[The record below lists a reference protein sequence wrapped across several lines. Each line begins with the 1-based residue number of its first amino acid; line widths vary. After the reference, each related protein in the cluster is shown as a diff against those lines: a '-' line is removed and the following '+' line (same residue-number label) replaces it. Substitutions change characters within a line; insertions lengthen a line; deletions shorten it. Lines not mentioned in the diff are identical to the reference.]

1 MAGAAGVVKA
11 GGRRSSKKRGG
22 SGALVASHGQLGLA
36 AIDRQQAH
44 RHHDA
49 ADQPEGRGRGDRRK
63 THVDPV
69 GPFGV
74 PTADGD
80 VQGVAL
86 DLGVEAF
93 DAAHVVDRA
102 GQDLIDPG
110 FVDEAGAD
118 AGRFLAARR
127 DLHVA
132 DGRELAD
139 QAFEHY
145 FQDEGTDS
153 ALTEAFFLHLLR
165 NRDIAGVVRHLDMM
179 DAEEDA
185 IQAQKAVWRDS
196 VGAAI
201 LQVMEQD
208 RQRYKRRAGLSMLRE
223 MAQQYEYI
231 GDLISQSEIIRFE
244 VVDAQRLDY
253 QYRATNPLIE
263 SVEERTIDF
272 ATSRDV
278 IYWPFNGEFW
288 DDELGY
294 YRYTENTACN

>member
-1 MAGAAGVVKA
+1 QND
-11 GGRRSSKKRGG
+11 
-22 SGALVASHGQLGLA
+22 LNLTLGLLLTTRTPFYD
-36 AIDRQQAH
+36 DREFL
-44 RHHDA
+44 
-49 ADQPEGRGRGDRRK
+49 PEATVLRGLTFFSLCEYDEVERLL
-63 THVDPV
+63 
-69 GPFGV
+69 
-74 PTADGD
+74 
-80 VQGVAL
+80 L
-86 DLGVEAF
+86 DFEAE
-93 DAAHVVDRA
+93 HEPMRA
-102 GQDLIDPG
+102 EL
-110 FVDEAGAD
+110 
-118 AGRFLAARR
+118 RSFLAEYSS
-127 DLHVA
+127 A

-253 QYRATNPLIE
+253 QYRA
-263 SVEERTIDF
+263 
-272 ATSRDV
+272 
-278 IYWPFNGEFW
+278 
-288 DDELGY
+288 
-294 YRYTENTACN
+294 